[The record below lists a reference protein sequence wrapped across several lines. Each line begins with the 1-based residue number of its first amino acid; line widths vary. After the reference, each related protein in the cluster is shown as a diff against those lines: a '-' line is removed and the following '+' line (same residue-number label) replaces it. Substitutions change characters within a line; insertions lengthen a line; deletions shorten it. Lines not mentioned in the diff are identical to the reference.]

1 MQGPWII
8 SGPLAVVELSVL
20 GSPSGE
26 SQGGGVLS
34 LRSFVASM
42 EKLAARAATSDAA
55 VWSAGEALDLAYLGV
70 LGCTMSIAP
79 TLGAAL
85 RCFANYFGT
94 VQSATAIRIEQ
105 DNDRVQLHYRI
116 LDENIWP
123 RRADAEL
130 TLGIVASTIR
140 RYAPDAGR
148 SVSVQFEGG
157 HAASNRAIEM
167 RLQRPVLQGDDNTI
181 AFPARLLDA
190 RLPVPAAN
198 ASAAASDFREGINLL
213 NRHLGCVRAMQP
225 VSARVQE
232 LLLERTGQTAADQDS
247 IARALAM
254 SRRTLRRKLEAEGT
268 SFLELNESCRC
279 SIGRALLLRTE
290 LPLVEI
296 AMRLGYSDHT
306 AFSRAFSRWCGVP
319 PGALRKTLTGASATT

>member
-1 MQGPWII
+1 MQAPWIV
-8 SGPLAVVELSVL
+8 SGPLAAVEMSVL

-26 SQGGGVLS
+26 NQGGGILS
-34 LRSFVASM
+34 LGAFVASL
-42 EKLAARAATSDAA
+42 ERLAAHATSNEAA

-70 LGCTMSIAP
+70 LGCTMSVAP

-85 RCFANYFGT
+85 RCFVNYFGT
-94 VQSATAIRIEQ
+94 IQSATAIGIEQ
-105 DNDRVQLHYRI
+105 HGDRVRLNYRI
-116 LDENIWP
+116 LDESIWP

-140 RYAPDAGR
+140 RYAPAAIR

-157 HAASNRAIEM
+157 RAASSRAIET
-167 RLQRPVLQGDDNTI
+167 RLQRPVRQGDDNVI
-181 AFPARLLDA
+181 SLPVRLLDTP
-190 RLPVPAAN
+190 LPTAAPC
-198 ASAAASDFREGINLL
+198 AAASDFRDGLHLL
-213 NRHLGCVRAMQP
+213 DRHLSSVRSMQP
-225 VSARVQE
+225 VSARVRE
-232 LLLERTGQTAADQDS
+232 LLLERTGRTPTDQDTV
-247 IARALAM
+247 ARSLAM

-268 SFLELNESCRC
+268 SFLELSEVCRC
-279 SIGRALLLRTE
+279 SIGRALLTRTE

-319 PGALRKTLTGASATT
+319 PGALRKVRVGASVTT